1 MVRDVAKVFRSG
13 RSQAVRIPRAY
24 RFDTAEVSIT
34 RRGDSIILTP
44 KRAMTWDRFF
54 SEYACPD
61 FTIDRVE
68 AQAGQKRN
76 LFP

>member
-13 RSQAVRIPRAY
+13 RSQAVRIPSAY

-44 KRAMTWDRFF
+44 KLAMTICPFF
-54 SEYACPD
+54 
-61 FTIDRVE
+61 
-68 AQAGQKRN
+68 
-76 LFP
+76 L